1 MSGPGDAEVHRTP
14 DRAIL
19 GVVFLLVFAF
29 SYSEEIVIG
38 LFNAIGQG
46 DSAKWRI
53 ALIVADLGI
62 LFWAAMLKRSI
73 SRTDQSPPRLWR
85 SWWMGFA
92 IIIALDVGLSG
103 LPETPPVWINVLS
116 STLLTVAMAVLLVS
130 SIDADPLTLF
140 SSSRRAALPR
150 DWRRVRA
157 VMPLAVGVLAAFL
170 GATVFADYF
179 DFHAVRTL
187 DPHTAAQVAALPL
200 SERLSVNAQ
209 LCKNA
214 INPFYFQHVV
224 GLLPVLLLT
233 LGVELNRFRRTLLDP
248 AQRAT
253 TAATVTVMSVAL
265 LLGLSTL
272 PWDGTGCGEVLARWH
287 EYLAFEVSL
296 QAVFTAL
303 ATLVWVLFIN
313 APGQDPLDESRA
325 LKSG

>member
-1 MSGPGDAEVHRTP
+1 MSGAGDAEVHRTP

-38 LFNAIGQG
+38 LFNAVGQG

-53 ALIVADLGI
+53 ALIVTDLGI

-85 SWWMGFA
+85 WWWIGFA
-92 IIIALDVGLSG
+92 VIIVLDVGLSG
-103 LPETPPVWINVLS
+103 LPETPAVWINVLS
-116 STLLTVAMAVLLVS
+116 STLFAVALAVLLMS

-140 SSSRRAALPR
+140 SSSRRAAMPR

-157 VMPLAVGVLAAFL
+157 VIPLAVGVWAAYL

-179 DFHAVRTL
+179 DFHAVRSL
-187 DPHTAAQVAALPL
+187 DPEMAAQVAALPL
-200 SERLSVNAQ
+200 AQRIGVNAQ
-209 LCKNA
+209 LCKDA

-224 GLLPVLLLT
+224 GVLPVLLLT

-272 PWDGTGCGEVLARWH
+272 PWDGLGCGEVLARWH

-296 QAVFTAL
+296 QAVVTAL

-313 APGQDPLDESRA
+313 APDQDSLDESGP